1 MKPKPP
7 VLPFGCYFQVPWF
20 HGSMVPTLGGQFL
33 TVKEVNLFMTRHV
46 LFFQNLQRIYAIY
59 HEHALGWVNYDS
71 TLTMNTFQVLEL
83 DVLAFHFKD
92 EQL

>member
-20 HGSMVPTLGGQFL
+20 HGSNFGRAIFDSERGESLHETACS
-33 TVKEVNLFMTRHV
+33 
-46 LFFQNLQRIYAIY
+46 FFQNLQRIYAIY
-59 HEHALGWVNYDS
+59 HEHALGWMNYDS